1 MMRSGVIALTCV
13 ALIALAGCAPAPS
26 GAGSVVGS
34 ITADA
39 PAASAAVL
47 GPRAFVECAHAW
59 TVSSEPATRLR
70 LGVIEDYRASFVHG
84 PKPAACQRY
93 IVIHDTEGSGSPQA
107 VVASWDAA
115 GDGVAAH
122 FVIGRDGTVVQCV
135 PLDAIAHHAGFGDN
149 GHNERY
155 GVTDESRD
163 DRVGTGP
170 GHSWAGDYGM
180 NSYSIGI
187 ELVHRGGAED
197 YTPEQLDALD
207 GVIALIDAHYGF
219 ESEIID
225 HKAWRSGNSDTSP
238 EFAVYL
244 ERYRIDRTHDGTG
257 G

>member
-1 MMRSGVIALTCV
+1 M
-13 ALIALAGCAPAPS
+13 
-26 GAGSVVGS
+26 
-34 ITADA
+34 
-39 PAASAAVL
+39 
-47 GPRAFVECAHAW
+47 
-59 TVSSEPATRLR
+59 
-70 LGVIEDYRASFVHG
+70 
-84 PKPAACQRY
+84 
-93 IVIHDTEGSGSPQA
+93 
-107 VVASWDAA
+107 
-115 GDGVAAH
+115 
-122 FVIGRDGTVVQCV
+122 IGRDGTVVQCV

-197 YTPEQLDALD
+197 YTPEQLAALD

-225 HKAWRSGNSDTSP
+225 HKAWRSGNSDTSA

-244 ERYRIDRTHDGTG
+244 E
-257 G
+257 